1 MCNVLVF
8 PRLRLNKSPA
18 CFLWQIPQLLRAGGY
33 PLELKGRRLDGN
45 VETFRPSKSL
55 FRAHEY
61 EERVQVLLFLP
72 QSNPGA
78 MNDNINWVNCT
89 TRYDLPIKES
99 SYELN
104 TQFHR

>member
-1 MCNVLVF
+1 MFSLAN
-8 PRLRLNKSPA
+8 SSTS
-18 CFLWQIPQLLRAGGY
+18 AGG

-78 MNDNINWVNCT
+78 MNDNINWVNIVLLGMT
-89 TRYDLPIKES
+89 YQSKNHLM
-99 SYELN
+99 N
-104 TQFHR
+104 